1 MLLNTL
7 VVSSFTFPYRKG
19 MKDPPV
25 YPDPQTGDGEAR
37 REPGAIRRSE
47 GVDTTLVQ
55 VATENGAIS

>member
-1 MLLNTL
+1 
-7 VVSSFTFPYRKG
+7 
-19 MKDPPV
+19 MKDTPV